1 MAVPKDSRSSP
12 TSCSTVTSSRDS
24 SSAFA
29 ASKRGVMPEP
39 TAMVRL
45 SPATEV
51 AIRLLPGNDRCVDCK
66 AVCPQWAGVSFGV
79 LLCLACAGKHRSLGV
94 QTSFVKSLVMDA
106 WSANEVC
113 ALELGGNAK
122 WVAVCAGTGV
132 SDLPMETKYSSGVAK
147 AYKSR
152 VALAAAKDPSVE
164 YAFTAT
170 SFLSMLAGI
179 AGAESPV
186 SIVKEDPA
194 SSPTMTMKMQP
205 ISDPADDTSVKC
217 TTCCSLV
224 PLAELNSHSRSCT
237 VSASYA
243 VEWRKYERRIGA
255 TGEPLGFTLAKA
267 NSGYAEVSR
276 VLPGGT
282 AERANVIVGSLL
294 IGLNNTKNLKFDEI
308 VGMLRTLPRPILF
321 HFVFRSQMASEGPK
335 TVISTVPEPTTVE
348 INVTLHDKEELGCS
362 LAANEF
368 NCVVRN
374 VDEDCIARR
383 HGILVGSRVVAVNG
397 QKYLKP
403 KDLIREI
410 CTAQRPIKITVHR
423 VEGLMRGWS
432 S

>member
-1 MAVPKDSRSSP
+1 MTRPKDSRSSP
-12 TSCSTVTSSRDS
+12 TSCSSARDS
-24 SSAFA
+24 SSAFTS
-29 ASKRGVMPEP
+29 SKRGVMPEP
-39 TAMVRL
+39 PAMVRL
-45 SPATEV
+45 SPTTEV

-79 LLCLACAGKHRSLGV
+79 LLCLTCAGKHRSLGV

-106 WSANEVC
+106 WSESELR

-132 SDLPMETKYSSGVAK
+132 SDLPMEKKYSSGVAK

-164 YAFTAT
+164 CAFTAV
-170 SFLSMLAGI
+170 SFLSMLADI
-179 AGAESPV
+179 AREESPV
-186 SIVKEDPA
+186 SSVKEDPV
-194 SSPTMTMKMQP
+194 SSPTMTMKIQP
-205 ISDPADDTSVKC
+205 VSDPADGTTVKC
-217 TTCCSLV
+217 TTCCSMV
-224 PLAELNSHSRSCT
+224 SLAELNSHSESCT
-237 VSASYA
+237 VSASSA
-243 VEWRKYERRIGA
+243 VEWRKYERKIGA
-255 TGEPLGFTLAKA
+255 PSEPLGFTLAKA
-267 NSGYAEVSR
+267 SSGYAEVSR
-276 VLPGGT
+276 IIPGGA

-294 IGLNNTKNLKFDEI
+294 IGLNNTKNLKFDE
-308 VGMLRTLPRPILF
+308 VVDMLRTLPRPMLF
-321 HFVFRSQMASEGPK
+321 HFVFRSQVASEGPK
-335 TVISTVPEPTTVE
+335 TVISSVPEPRTVE

-362 LAANEF
+362 LSANEF
-368 NCVVRN
+368 NCVVRS

-383 HGILVGSRVVAVNG
+383 HGVLVGSRVVAVNG
-397 QKYLKP
+397 QTYLKP